1 MSHGV
6 AHNSVLI
13 KVGESGG
20 INTVLLRKYQISKHS
35 QWVFKYIKMELILI
49 NYKGVMNNVHDRIY
63 DNIADK
69 NLISNTHTNI

>member
-1 MSHGV
+1 
-6 AHNSVLI
+6 
-13 KVGESGG
+13 
-20 INTVLLRKYQISKHS
+20 
-35 QWVFKYIKMELILI
+35 MELILI